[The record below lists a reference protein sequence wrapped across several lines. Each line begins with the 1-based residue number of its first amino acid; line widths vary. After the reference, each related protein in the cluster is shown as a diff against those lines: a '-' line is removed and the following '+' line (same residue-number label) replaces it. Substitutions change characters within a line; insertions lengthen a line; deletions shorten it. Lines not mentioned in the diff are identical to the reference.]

1 MEGYYKVIRIWRAST
16 DKPVEVVP
24 GAFVELDLSRREN
37 HPDWQGWVWC
47 KAEDKEGWVP
57 EQILEF
63 QAGSSGAGARVTC
76 HYTARELSVDEGDV
90 VTIIEMLNGWAW
102 VENVS
107 NQEQGWVPLQNL
119 LQQNK

>member
-1 MEGYYKVIRIWRAST
+1 MLWRVVAAWISST
-16 DKPVEVVP
+16 NNPIVLAPEDIVVP
-24 GAFVELDLSRREN
+24 DTSRKDEN
-37 HPDWQGWVWC
+37 PDWQGWVWC
-47 KAEDKEGWVP
+47 KAGESEGWVP

-63 QAGSSGAGARVTC
+63 EAKSSGERARVTR
-76 HYTARELSVDEGDV
+76 HYSARELSVDEGEV